1 MNVSCTVS
9 VYSVRDPAQSVT
21 AVLASVH
28 HQDDL
33 LGLFLGVN
41 LRLLLF
47 KARESPRSA
56 ASRLNGEDFMYLF
69 IFFGGEGRRNSCAV
83 ELTRSSIIERLH
95 KALCVRE

>member
-1 MNVSCTVS
+1 MNAHTLGGRERERERGMNVSCTVR

-69 IFFGGEGRRNSCAV
+69 IFFGGKEGEIPAPWS
-83 ELTRSSIIERLH
+83 
-95 KALCVRE
+95 